1 MPNRKHKEDRASIFL
16 SFDALKGFREYLK
29 QKERIVVEKR
39 ILSEDEC
46 EILNW
51 KIHQLQKGMIISL
64 IHFDHGEYIK
74 TEGFLSQIDLD
85 YSKSIRIVNDI
96 IPLKNITEIQC
107 EEIFEYE

>member
-85 YSKSIRIVNDI
+85 YSKTLTIVDKKINIKDI
-96 IPLKNITEIQC
+96 IDIDYPT
-107 EEIFEYE
+107 

>member
-1 MPNRKHKEDRASIFL
+1 MPSRKHKEDRASIFS

-39 ILSEDEC
+39 NLSEDEC

-85 YSKSIRIVNDI
+85 YSKTLTIVDKKINIKDI
-96 IPLKNITEIQC
+96 IDIDYPTQER
-107 EEIFEYE
+107 E